1 MKTEILREFDYLG
14 LHYVETN
21 KGIFELEYEKV
32 VPTKIG
38 EEPQVK
44 VTFRNESGDI
54 MHILDWNSD
63 AYLDTNII
71 VNTIN

>member
-1 MKTEILREFDYLG
+1 MKTKILREYDYLG
-14 LHYVETN
+14 LHHVETN
-21 KGIFELEYEKV
+21 KGTFDLEYKKV

-38 EEPQVK
+38 EEPKVK

-54 MHILDWNSD
+54 VALIDWNSN

-71 VNTIN
+71 ANTIK